1 MKKILAAILLAAGAT
16 AVNAVE
22 VLDGNLTG
30 NMTITSNY
38 EFRGISLSQN
48 GPAIQGGID
57 FNHST
62 GLYIGNWNSSYR
74 NVPNLGDDDVDAN
87 SGNVSVY
94 ADGHDMTVEDFRISA
109 KVSAVALCNPDYTL
123 GEKIYYAV
131 KATREAVGCNT
142 NLGILLL
149 CAPLIQAVAIK
160 TPETT
165 LQQALAQVLDNTT
178 LNDAD
183 WVFKAISLASPGG
196 LGSAEQADV
205 SEMPTI
211 NLTEAM
217 RLASLRDRI
226 ALQFVSN
233 YQDIF
238 DFALPIYYNA
248 HKKWCKQDWSALAV
262 YVSLLCRFPDSHIER
277 KYGRQHNRLIANK
290 MAQLSDELSKVES
303 PELTLT

>member
-1 MKKILAAILLAAGAT
+1 MNISVDKISALYQQACE
-16 AVNAVE
+16 VE
-22 VLDGNLTG
+22 LQA
-30 NMTITSNY
+30 
-38 EFRGISLSQN
+38 FK
-48 GPAIQGGID
+48 P
-57 FNHST
+57 
-62 GLYIGNWNSSYR
+62 
-74 NVPNLGDDDVDAN
+74 
-87 SGNVSVY
+87 GNVSVY

-233 YQDIF
+233 
-238 DFALPIYYNA
+238 
-248 HKKWCKQDWSALAV
+248 
-262 YVSLLCRFPDSHIER
+262 
-277 KYGRQHNRLIANK
+277 
-290 MAQLSDELSKVES
+290 
-303 PELTLT
+303 